1 MLGAIV
7 FLAFVIGL
15 GLRLVRWAQCL
26 PEGPAPTIRTGNGK
40 PVL

>member
-15 GLRLVRWAQCL
+15 GLRLARWAQCL
-26 PEGPAPTIRTGNGK
+26 PERSAPTIRTGSGK
-40 PVL
+40 AVL